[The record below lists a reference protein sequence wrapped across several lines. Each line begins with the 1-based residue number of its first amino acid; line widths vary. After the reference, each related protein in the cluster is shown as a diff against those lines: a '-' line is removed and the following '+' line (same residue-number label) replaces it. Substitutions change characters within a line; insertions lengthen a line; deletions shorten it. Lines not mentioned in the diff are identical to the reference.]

1 MLMLFRQKLSLIS
14 RKAKADEGCK
24 FNNLMH
30 LINEWSLKYCFY
42 SLKKNKAPG
51 IDRVTLEEYEKN
63 LDGNIEDLLRRM
75 KTMSYRP
82 QAVRRT
88 YVPKDNGK
96 QRPLGIP
103 TIEDKMVQM
112 AFTMILEA
120 IWEQDFTDF
129 SYGFRPKRNCHQAL
143 KELDSILMFKPVN
156 YVIDADIKSFFD
168 NVDHEWMKR
177 FIEVR
182 ISDRKFIRYIVR
194 FLKSGIVEEGKF
206 FETEKGTPQGGVISP
221 VLANIYLHYILDSWF
236 VREVESH
243 VNGYVKLIR
252 YADDFVIGVEQR
264 LDVERIQTSMRRRF
278 QKFGLELSDEK
289 TRVVQFGRHTAWNSS
304 RRDGKRKHGIG
315 QGGCGKPGTFSFLGF
330 THYCTE
336 SREGKFKVSRKTER
350 KRFIRG
356 LRKTGKWLKRQRN
369 WKRLAE
375 IWETVSQMLTGHYRY
390 YGVSDNIRQLRNF
403 LDEVKRLLFK
413 WLNRRSQKRS
423 FTWDSFV
430 KYLKTYPLPT
440 PRIYHNMYCQALRR
454 EQ

>member
-14 RKAKADEGCK
+14 RKAKADERCK

-51 IDRVTLEEYEKN
+51 IDKVTLEEYEKN

-112 AFTMILEA
+112 AFTVILEA

-143 KELDSILMFKPVN
+143 KELDSTLMFRPVN

-194 FLKSGIVEEGKF
+194 FLKSGMVEEGKYF
-206 FETEKGTPQGGVISP
+206 DT
-221 VLANIYLHYILDSWF
+221 
-236 VREVESH
+236 
-243 VNGYVKLIR
+243 LIR
-252 YADDFVIGVEQR
+252 
-264 LDVERIQTSMRRRF
+264 
-278 QKFGLELSDEK
+278 
-289 TRVVQFGRHTAWNSS
+289 
-304 RRDGKRKHGIG
+304 
-315 QGGCGKPGTFSFLGF
+315 
-330 THYCTE
+330 
-336 SREGKFKVSRKTER
+336 
-350 KRFIRG
+350 
-356 LRKTGKWLKRQRN
+356 
-369 WKRLAE
+369 
-375 IWETVSQMLTGHYRY
+375 
-390 YGVSDNIRQLRNF
+390 
-403 LDEVKRLLFK
+403 
-413 WLNRRSQKRS
+413 
-423 FTWDSFV
+423 
-430 KYLKTYPLPT
+430 
-440 PRIYHNMYCQALRR
+440 RR
-454 EQ
+454 EPLKEE